1 MTLNDHSKTHCVQ
14 IATITQPSALA
25 LSYRAIAWLCAIPAR
40 LLRHIEENRI
50 TLNLNDHKGSL
61 ADGGECMANVTAGDE
76 EGRAVRLTAWVEGR
90 VQGVG
95 FRYWVMRKATELD
108 LRGSATNLPDG
119 SVEVVA
125 EGSEDACRGLL
136 AALGSGAGPG
146 RVTRVTQRW
155 GAPRG
160 DLSGFVAR

>member
-1 MTLNDHSKTHCVQ
+1 MPDCYIAQLRGYARTCDLIEVASKIST
-14 IATITQPSALA
+14 TIPNGPRRLAVFKAGPTARPGPSL
-25 LSYRAIAWLCAIPAR
+25 Y
-40 LLRHIEENRI
+40 LRG
-50 TLNLNDHKGSL
+50 KGSPVV
-61 ADGGECMANVTAGDE
+61 GWESMANVTAGDE
-76 EGRAVRLTAWVEGR
+76 GGRTVRLTAWVEGR

-95 FRYWVMRKATELD
+95 FRYWVGRKAAELD
-108 LRGSATNLPDG
+108 LAGSATNLADG

-136 AALGSGAGPG
+136 AALASGAGPG

>member
-1 MTLNDHSKTHCVQ
+1 MPNTAN
-14 IATITQPSALA
+14 PN
-25 LSYRAIAWLCAIPAR
+25 AR
-40 LLRHIEENRI
+40 
-50 TLNLNDHKGSL
+50 KGSP
-61 ADGGECMANVTAGDE
+61 AAAGECMANVTADDAG
-76 EGRAVRLTAWVEGR
+76 GRIVRLTAWAEGR

-95 FRYWVMRKATELD
+95 FRYWVGRKATELG
-108 LRGSATNLPDG
+108 LTGSATNLPDG

-125 EGSEDACRGLL
+125 EGSENACRRLL

-155 GAPRG
+155 GVPRG

>member
-1 MTLNDHSKTHCVQ
+1 
-14 IATITQPSALA
+14 
-25 LSYRAIAWLCAIPAR
+25 
-40 LLRHIEENRI
+40 
-50 TLNLNDHKGSL
+50 
-61 ADGGECMANVTAGDE
+61 MANVTAGDDG
-76 EGRAVRLTAWVEGR
+76 GRAVRLTAWVEGR

-95 FRYWVMRKATELD
+95 FRYWVGRRAAELG
-108 LRGSATNLPDG
+108 LAGSATNLADG

-125 EGSEDACRGLL
+125 EGSEQACRGLL

-155 GAPRG
+155 GVARG